1 LRPRWGDP
9 LRVSQAEPREWPP
22 SSNGAGLAFLSL
34 LASKDNVLSILEKN
48 INRKRFGASTYKE
61 DVNKVHLRLNLD
73 KTLGE
78 AQSSC

>member
-1 LRPRWGDP
+1 
-9 LRVSQAEPREWPP
+9 
-22 SSNGAGLAFLSL
+22 LAFLSL